1 MEAKG
6 LLQSKSAR
14 AKEQTELLRYQ
25 TKHAREK
32 IKTRA
37 APLGRGAGISSPSA
51 QPLTQRLRQL
61 AAGAGAA
68 PSGAAPQMDTSPE
81 GPDAP
86 PTRQDTVVIREFA
99 EAEAGAALP
108 EEETLLQRTQT
119 LVFPPVAGA
128 GAELRRAQTQF
139 LTSAGPPA
147 GAAPRR
153 SQTVF
158 LPSAAA
164 AAETLSEFEEAEE
177 GNPLIRSETLR
188 LPSADLPAGYEDV
201 NFELVSEPQTPLL
214 RSASL
219 PPGAGFDDPG
229 RQLVRPGAAATGSDD
244 PTQQELD
251 RAKAQAQT
259 LIDSFKDLSS
269 AGTALILPK
278 AHGSQAQAKVAEF
291 QGQLATLGTII
302 NSQATVIA
310 GLDQRN
316 KERLAQ
322 LIGTHELVDAKSASA
337 AAAATMAAN
346 AFRRTATAQEGQNAA
361 ENALE
366 HVAAEMGRVVE
377 QKNKVEAKLTEAGQ
391 EAAKIRGEIAANILI
406 ELAFDKEFKLQHE
419 GKAAKVRDV
428 PLGELVKQLGQH
440 NRNKKAALEADLALQ
455 KQKVTGLTSQSEG
468 FETALE
474 AIKSEQAKHAEET
487 AGLRL
492 RAQELAGE
500 KADAEAKFNESKKLA
515 DSLVLQLEVARAE
528 MELLREAAKKA
539 RDQQVAAAATPSP
552 DADQLVK
559 QLTAN
564 FDTLTFEAS
573 KEREAA
579 QIAQRELADKLRQ
592 CELQLS
598 ASGVDVAALNA
609 ANDALTAERNT
620 TTELRRSLEDAQRH
634 IDAITR
640 QLAARGE
647 APPPYTPSSAFV
659 DDFYA
664 EAPTEEPTPG
674 PGPSGPTPL
683 PPGAAAFAASRLRVP
698 KRPRAKGT
706 APDALVSPVPRGA
719 PPASIKIE
727 PFVKI
732 EPGAPIDAKPEGPP
746 PLAPAVQVPVAAAA
760 AVAAPI
766 PAAVPVFAVAMDLDP
781 VWQPNPRDSDLVV
794 YDRKVARRD
803 AVQSVMAASSAD
815 LGRGGQRRQPFAED
829 VLDFDAMS
837 EDPAWS
843 LAIIDLMEFRD
854 SSFGLQISS
863 IYDPALPLGKQLEE
877 IYHRASGGST
887 ELLFVLEL
895 LFVFNRMKENPSQLR
910 DQRLSSYIKWYA
922 RFPLVGTPMESQINV
937 THIGRITDAVGKQL
951 NAVYNA
957 AKSSQIPD
965 SPFWWTDDP
974 LGSDI
979 EAVYANSDPRL
990 LLRHNQ
996 GLAEMYS
1003 RNGYTYHAIGELL
1016 GARPQ
1021 ATYRLKQLCGVLWNV
1036 NNFRANFDTLL
1047 GLPGGALMFDLFLN
1061 SVQTDT
1067 FKLRILNDPL
1077 RQAVYSNISR
1087 ELPQIQDAFVL
1098 LVLRIAYG
1106 VESRDAPP
1114 SRLTAPAPSAL
1125 LTGPAQSLL
1134 LQKP

>member
-1 MEAKG
+1 
-6 LLQSKSAR
+6 
-14 AKEQTELLRYQ
+14 
-25 TKHAREK
+25 
-32 IKTRA
+32 
-37 APLGRGAGISSPSA
+37 
-51 QPLTQRLRQL
+51 
-61 AAGAGAA
+61 
-68 PSGAAPQMDTSPE
+68 MDTSPE

-99 EAEAGAALP
+99 EAAAGAALP

-139 LTSAGPPA
+139 LASAGPPA

-229 RQLVRPGAAATGSDD
+229 RQLVRPGAAAAVSDD

-251 RAKAQAQT
+251 RAKAQAQA

-269 AGTALILPK
+269 AGTALILPR
-278 AHGSQAQAKVAEF
+278 AHGSQAQATVAEF

-302 NSQATVIA
+302 NSQAAVIA

-419 GKAAKVRDV
+419 GKEAKVRDV

-515 DSLVLQLEVARAE
+515 DSLVLQLEVARSE
-528 MELLREAAKKA
+528 MELLREQAKKA
-539 RDQQVAAAATPSP
+539 RDQQIAAAATPSP

-564 FDTLTFEAS
+564 FDTLTLEAS

-592 CELQLS
+592 RELQLS

-620 TTELRRSLEDAQRH
+620 TTELRRSLDDAQRH

-674 PGPSGPTPL
+674 PGPTPL
-683 PPGAAAFAASRLRVP
+683 PPGAVAFAASRLPVP
-698 KRPRAKGT
+698 RRRPRARAT
-706 APDALVSPVPRGA
+706 APDALVGPKPDAA
-719 PPASIKIE
+719 PPTVKVE
-727 PFVKI
+727 PLVKI
-732 EPGAPIDAKPEGPP
+732 EPGAPIDVKPEGPP
-746 PLAPAVQVPVAAAA
+746 PLERPAPIPAAA
-760 AVAAPI
+760 AVPAAAAPI
-766 PAAVPVFAVAMDLDP
+766 PAAVPVFAVAMDLEP
-781 VWQPNPRDSDLVV
+781 VWQPNPNDSDLVV
-794 YDRKVARRD
+794 YDRVVARRD
-803 AVQSVMAASSAD
+803 VFQPVMAASHAN
-815 LGRGGQRRQPFAED
+815 LGLGGNRRQPFAED
-829 VLDFDAMS
+829 VLDFDAMC

-843 LAIIDLMEFRD
+843 LAITDLMEYKDTR
-854 SSFGLQISS
+854 FGLKVSS
-863 IYDPALPLGKQLEE
+863 IYDPVLPLAKQLEE

-895 LFVFNRMKENPSQLR
+895 LLVYNRMKEAPSQLN
-910 DQRLSSYIKWYA
+910 DERLSKYIKWYA

-979 EAVYANSDPRL
+979 ELVYANSDKRL
-990 LLRHNQ
+990 LLRHSQ
-996 GLAEMYS
+996 GLASMYS
-1003 RNGYTYHAIGELL
+1003 RNGYTYHAIGELVM
-1016 GARPQ
+1016 ARPQ
-1021 ATYRLKQLCGVLWNV
+1021 ALYRFKRLCGVLWNV
-1036 NNFRANFDTLL
+1036 NNFRANFGTLV

-1067 FKLRILNDPL
+1067 FKLRIYNDPL
-1077 RQAVYSNISR
+1077 RQAVYDDISR
-1087 ELPQIQDAFVL
+1087 ATPLGSDAFGML
-1098 LVLRIAYG
+1098 QRRIAYDII
-1106 VESRDAPP
+1106 SHDKP
-1114 SRLTAPAPSAL
+1114 PSAL
-1125 LTGPAQSLL
+1125 TASAPSLL
-1134 LQKP
+1134 LSGPTQQR